1 MVGTASF
8 SRCVAVT
15 VEYVVCD
22 AFLSNLSA
30 SPHVFVFSRLCFVP
44 PPPPPLFFPFVPRW
58 LLTLVAVH
66 RAELFKAQEQCF
78 SESSGLLIVVKML
91 LYVAETV
98 DLLGTGAQDVP

>member
-1 MVGTASF
+1 MSCATRSCRISLHRLTCLFFLVFASF
-8 SRCVAVT
+8 
-15 VEYVVCD
+15 
-22 AFLSNLSA
+22 
-30 SPHVFVFSRLCFVP
+30 
-44 PPPPPLFFPFVPRW
+44 PPLFFPSVPRW